1 MKKQPQK
8 KYVSHDEYTPTQILK
23 LIVKTIS
30 FLGTLASVTL
40 FFLTLC
46 NGTNKQILI
55 CGLATATFFIIY
67 NLFPI
72 ENY

>member
-1 MKKQPQK
+1 MKKKPQK
-8 KYVSHDEYTPTQILK
+8 KYISHDEYTPAQILK

-30 FLGTLASVTL
+30 FLGTLVSITL

-46 NGTNKQILI
+46 NGTNKQMLI
-55 CGLATATFFIIY
+55 CGLSTATFFIIY

>member
-1 MKKQPQK
+1 MKKKPQK
-8 KYVSHDEYTPTQILK
+8 KYVSHDEYTSTQILK
-23 LIVKTIS
+23 LIVKAIS
-30 FLGTLASVTL
+30 FLGTLVSITL

-46 NGTNKQILI
+46 KGTNKQILI

>member
-1 MKKQPQK
+1 MKKKPQK
-8 KYVSHDEYTPTQILK
+8 KYVSHDEYTPVQILK
-23 LIVKTIS
+23 LIVKAIS
-30 FLGTLASVTL
+30 FLGTLVSITL

-55 CGLATATFFIIY
+55 CALATATFFLIY